1 MWWSIQ
7 RITSLQ
13 LISKFF
19 ESWPG
24 RVATKSIFRVILEYY
39 RKIDE
44 NLTEQSH

>member
-1 MWWSIQ
+1 MVVYSAYYLASVHQ
-7 RITSLQ
+7 Q
-13 LISKFF
+13 VF